1 MKIGL
6 LLIQNLSV
14 KFEVLETLNY
24 WILKQDQRDDYDI
37 SMHKVTHI
45 HLRRHLSMKE
55 AVLMELKLGNT

>member
-1 MKIGL
+1 MIMSL

-24 WILKQDQRDDYDI
+24 WILKQDQRDDDI

-45 HLRRHLSMKE
+45 HLRRHLSMKQ
-55 AVLMELKLGNT
+55 AVLMELKLGNA

>member
-1 MKIGL
+1 MIMSL

-24 WILKQDQRDDYDI
+24 WILKQDQRDDDI

-45 HLRRHLSMKE
+45 HLRRHISMKQ
-55 AVLMELKLGNT
+55 AVLMELNLGDA

>member
-1 MKIGL
+1 MIMIL

-24 WILKQDQRDDYDI
+24 WILKQDQRDDDI

-45 HLRRHLSMKE
+45 HLRRHISMKQ
-55 AVLMELKLGNT
+55 AVLMELKLGNA

>member
-1 MKIGL
+1 MSL

-24 WILKQDQRDDYDI
+24 WILKQDQRDDDI

-45 HLRRHLSMKE
+45 HLRRHLSMKQ
-55 AVLMELKLGNT
+55 AVLMELKLGNA

>member
-1 MKIGL
+1 MIVSL

-24 WILKQDQRDDYDI
+24 WIVKQDQRDDDI

-45 HLRRHLSMKE
+45 HLRRHLSMKQ
-55 AVLMELKLGNT
+55 AVLMELKLGNA

>member
-1 MKIGL
+1 MIMIL

-24 WILKQDQRDDYDI
+24 WILKQDQRDDDI

-45 HLRRHLSMKE
+45 HLRRHLSMKQ
-55 AVLMELKLGNT
+55 AVLMELKLGNA

>member
-1 MKIGL
+1 MIVSL

-24 WILKQDQRDDYDI
+24 WILKQDQRDDDI

-45 HLRRHLSMKE
+45 HLRRHLSMKQ
-55 AVLMELKLGNT
+55 AVLMELKLGNA

>member
-1 MKIGL
+1 MIMSL

-24 WILKQDQRDDYDI
+24 WILKQDQRDDDI

-45 HLRRHLSMKE
+45 HLRRHISMKQ
-55 AVLMELKLGNT
+55 AVLMELKLGDA

>member
-1 MKIGL
+1 MIMIL

-24 WILKQDQRDDYDI
+24 WILKQDQRDDDI

-45 HLRRHLSMKE
+45 HLRRHISMKQ
-55 AVLMELKLGNT
+55 AVLMELKLGDA

>member
-1 MKIGL
+1 MIMIL

-24 WILKQDQRDDYDI
+24 WILKQDQRDDDI

-45 HLRRHLSMKE
+45 HLRRHISMKQ
-55 AVLMELKLGNT
+55 AVLMELNLGDA